1 MGSFEFTP
9 PYQDGWQNTESGNT
23 PITAEILNDN
33 YDSFLLTLNN
43 WITSV
48 EGLLITIPENITT
61 QVMIALAGLY
71 GELAIENPT
80 SGQVLKFN
88 GSKWVNANESGGGG
102 GGSTVSW
109 QQILQTG
116 TKIGT
121 ITIDGMSYDVY
132 APTPPANTSDLT
144 NDSNFVA
151 DASYVHTDN
160 NYTTTEKN
168 KLADLNQVEANPS
181 SGTSAGN
188 LNSIKIGET
197 KYDIP
202 SGGGSSTFAGLTDV
216 DIDNLTLANGQV
228 PVWNSTTEKWENGTG
243 GGGTTVIANPSGTPT
258 DELNSIQIGN
268 DIYEIVGGGSGGSGF
283 SKTTLYEI
291 SGTTPESV
299 ITLSQSIEDFDLIE
313 VVSLYGHSDEEDY
326 KNTTMFNAE
335 ELIDS
340 IGTARP
346 KNWWIG
352 NDTVY
357 VWFYVTDVDEFTIH
371 TQTGQTGLGIW
382 YVYGYKFE
390 GGRGYTE
397 VTGTL
402 TAGQTSITLSD
413 ASITTNSTIDV
424 YTDADVE
431 YNSISVSTGSVTI
444 TFDAQASNMGVKVR
458 VS

>member
-9 PYQDGWQNTESGNT
+9 PYQDGWQDNEEGAT
-23 PITAEILNDN
+23 PITADILNNN

-48 EGLLITIPENITT
+48 EGLFITVPENITT
-61 QVMIALAGLY
+61 QVMTALAGLY

-151 DASYVHTDN
+151 DSSYVHTDN

-188 LNSIKIGET
+188 LNSIKIGGT

-202 SGGGSSTFAGLTDV
+202 SGGGSGTNVEWTQIVQSGTKIAEIEIDGNTTDV
-216 DIDNLTLANGQV
+216 YA
-228 PVWNSTTEKWENGTG
+228 
-243 GGGTTVIANPSGTPT
+243 PT
-258 DELNSIQIGN
+258 
-268 DIYEIVGGGSGGSGF
+268 SGG
-283 SKTTLYEI
+283 
-291 SGTTPESV
+291 
-299 ITLSQSIEDFDLIE
+299 
-313 VVSLYGHSDEEDY
+313 
-326 KNTTMFNAE
+326 
-335 ELIDS
+335 
-340 IGTARP
+340 
-346 KNWWIG
+346 
-352 NDTVY
+352 
-357 VWFYVTDVDEFTIH
+357 
-371 TQTGQTGLGIW
+371 
-382 YVYGYKFE
+382 
-390 GGRGYTE
+390 GYTE

-402 TAGQTSITLSD
+402 TAGQTSITLSSSAITSNSTFEMFND
-413 ASITTNSTIDV
+413 LDVPYNSKALDTTTTPPSIT
-424 YTDADVE
+424 Y
-431 YNSISVSTGSVTI
+431 
-444 TFDAQASNMGVKVR
+444 TFDAQQSDMSVKVR